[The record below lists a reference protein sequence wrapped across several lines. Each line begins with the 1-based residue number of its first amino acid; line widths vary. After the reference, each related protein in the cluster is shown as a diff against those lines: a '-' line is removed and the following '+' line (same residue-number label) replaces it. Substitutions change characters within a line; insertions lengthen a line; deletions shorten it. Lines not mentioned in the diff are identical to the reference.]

1 MSICKGWNTLCF
13 LHEVLWPE
21 EDPDEVSEPVGSL
34 VHDAGVGEHVDLDL
48 VPLAEVHHDALSH
61 HAVLV
66 V

>member
-1 MSICKGWNTLCF
+1 M
-13 LHEVLWPE
+13 
-21 EDPDEVSEPVGSL
+21 SEPVGSL
-34 VHDAGVGEHVDLDL
+34 VHDAGVGEHVDLNL